1 MLYQW
6 LANLLAIEKST
17 VMVICL
23 LCSGGAVLVKS
34 LLDEPVMSLVFYPVF
49 VVLSLLSYA
58 VLNTVTEIPPTDN
71 GVWMKSMAIAAFC
84 GNLIGIIVVLA
95 FANKA
100 ADDAGRSGSSSA
112 AGAARKRRK
121 SWKEASL

>member
-17 VMVICL
+17 FMVICL
-23 LCSGGAVLVKS
+23 LCSGGAMLLKS
-34 LLDEPVMSLVFYPVF
+34 LLDEPLMSLVFYPVF
-49 VVLSLLSYA
+49 VVLSLISYA
-58 VLNTVTEIPPTDN
+58 LLATFTVIPPTDN

-100 ADDAGRSGSSSA
+100 AADAERGSS
-112 AGAARKRRK
+112 AGGSGRKSRK